1 VRRQKI
7 SFAGFEV
14 DVNALQTG
22 EGLTAFSNRLALTV
36 RNPAGGAGM
45 PGAMSDPDR
54 EFLVS
59 TVPGLARTEAGN
71 ALLIAVMQKQLE
83 RKIEISRMA
92 VEYYQK
98 NNSMAG
104 FEDLIAEFAQ
114 NNRMFEDIEKQAQA
128 LFTAN
133 QEAQANRP
141 NRGVPQEADED

>member
-1 VRRQKI
+1 
-7 SFAGFEV
+7 
-14 DVNALQTG
+14 
-22 EGLTAFSNRLALTV
+22 
-36 RNPAGGAGM
+36 
-45 PGAMSDPDR
+45 
-54 EFLVS
+54 
-59 TVPGLARTEAGN
+59 
-71 ALLIAVMQKQLE
+71 MQKQLE